1 MPTVETRPL
10 ECQRGH
16 SATIFFISGK
26 RSEIVVAFFSLTA
39 HEAELV
45 PALPHG
51 DLLLREVDVLGAARA
66 DAGHLEGRS
75 CGSMFYGKLEQKKT
89 FER

>member
-1 MPTVETRPL
+1 M
-10 ECQRGH
+10 
-16 SATIFFISGK
+16 
-26 RSEIVVAFFSLTA
+26 
-39 HEAELV
+39 

-75 CGSMFYGKLEQKKT
+75 CGSPGRGKLEQKTHSNVRSDAFAQKWET
-89 FER
+89 DKRA

>member
-1 MPTVETRPL
+1 M
-10 ECQRGH
+10 
-16 SATIFFISGK
+16 
-26 RSEIVVAFFSLTA
+26 
-39 HEAELV
+39 

-51 DLLLREVDVLGAARA
+51 DLLLREVDVLGAPRA

-75 CGSMFYGKLEQKKT
+75 CRSMFYGKLEQKKT